1 MSHEIGKKL
10 IKQKQYKKALYIFSK
25 LLEKNS
31 IDLKANFQMGKIY
44 YELNSLSKSLLFFE
58 KCNKIQPNTPNIIFN
73 LALIFQSIGKIEEA
87 RKQYLNLIAINSK
100 DIKSYYG
107 LSILDIRYIEPKLYN
122 NLEKIIKNN
131 KISLFEKSLIN
142 FIFSKYEKKK
152 NEIDKEI
159 GYLKVAHQNCYEANI
174 VYNKQSDFYYKKIIS
189 KNFDQIAFQE
199 KFEVIPEF
207 NNSNHIF
214 IIGLPRS
221 GSSLVETIIAHNEP
235 KITPVGEF
243 HGINTSILDQ
253 IGKTIYSK
261 EFNHKDFRLSINQK
275 KFQDSLLEKYDNFE
289 NKLYLDKSLENFFN
303 IDIILEFFPNAKFIH
318 TYRNLNDAIIG
329 IYQAMLP
336 ELSWCH
342 KLQSIIDYIKIY
354 KKTINYF
361 KDKYPTKIIDVD
373 LSKLTYDQEN
383 ESQRILNFCKIP
395 INDNFLNFD
404 KNKKLF
410 TKTNSFLQV
419 RKKIKKYEGDKYRP
433 YYYLL
438 DDLIKN

>member
-107 LSILDIRYIEPKLYN
+107 LCILDIRYIEPKLYN

-159 GYLKVAHQNCYEANI
+159 EYLKVAHQNCYEANI

-289 NKLYLDKSLENFFN
+289 NKFYLDKSLENFFN
-303 IDIILEFFPNAKFIH
+303 IEIILKFFPNAKFIH
-318 TYRNLNDAIIG
+318 TYRNTNDAIIG
-329 IYQAMLP
+329 IYQTMLP
-336 ELSWCH
+336 ELSWSH
-342 KLQSIIDYIKIY
+342 QIQDIIDYIDIY
-354 KKTINYF
+354 NKTIKYF
-361 KDKYPTKIIDVD
+361 KKKYPNKIIDVE
-373 LSKLTYDQEN
+373 LSKLSNYKEIETK
-383 ESQRILNFCKIP
+383 RILEFCDIKF
-395 INDNFLNFD
+395 DNSYLDFD
-404 KNKKLF
+404 KNNKLF
-410 TKTNSFLQV
+410 NKTNSFLQV
-419 RKKIKKYEGDKYRP
+419 KNKITKYDNSKYKP
-433 YYYLL
+433 YFYLL
-438 DDLIKN
+438 NKDIN